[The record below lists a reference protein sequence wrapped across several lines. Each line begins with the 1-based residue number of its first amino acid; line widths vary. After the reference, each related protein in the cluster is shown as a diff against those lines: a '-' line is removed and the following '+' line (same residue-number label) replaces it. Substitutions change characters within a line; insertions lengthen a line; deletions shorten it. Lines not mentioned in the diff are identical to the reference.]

1 MKDLSLGTPDEL
13 DVVAESGQDIVFV
26 IDTTGSMGDDI
37 ASVKSQAK
45 SILDAV
51 FDSDRGLADSR
62 IAVVGF
68 NDPDTSTILSFTDQ
82 PDPEDRKA
90 AALDA
95 INSISV
101 DGGGDFPEMTFSGLL
116 RALDGR
122 AGEWR
127 DDAAARKIILFG
139 DATAKDSELAPQVY
153 ELARDMG
160 IFTIAI
166 GGNSSTVSEYAEIAE
181 KGGGETFGAADST
194 EIVDTLLEVIDLP
207 IYSIVAAST
216 EIAEGDS
223 GTSVI
228 EISVRR
234 DVANQASEVTLALSG
249 TADGEDR
256 NLLSDIVSF
265 AEGETEKSVSLEI
278 QGDTV
283 VEPDETVTISI
294 ESVSEKATIGS
305 KNATVTIVNDDG
317 ELPPQ
322 TEDKTF
328 TAGNLTLESNVA
340 WEKTGEGYSSAK
352 DAVIKISHAGTNNL
366 LMEVKKGKVGLEGEK
381 LSVNGDIYGA
391 ASTEL
396 PLVKGSFGVDVE
408 SLKVDA
414 FKDDGGDHEL
424 AGMVNAVMKG
434 LTITDEKLRFSGDLK
449 FSDNFQKLKTKDSF
463 FNFDVDSSGVLLA
476 PRNLDASWLAGS
488 SDAEIGL
495 SLDDSP
501 LGLSFSNLHASY
513 DLSDDAFYFG
523 GKGSLSWGGEFADQ
537 LKKFGATGEFE
548 IDLSGKEEGDNSWGR
563 GDKYLKITRDAGSEK
578 GWKWDIVGSLSYKSD
593 SSPAGFMPSIKEA
606 SFSLNTELDKFGG
619 SVESELPVWLD
630 SVVAN
635 GRVEG
640 YWDPVQLEEVEFGL
654 KNLSIPLGTTGLELT
669 GGDIAVDGLSGR

>member
-1 MKDLSLGTPDEL
+1 MKGLSLGTPDEL

-101 DGGGDFPEMTFSGLL
+101 YGGGDFPEMTFSGLL

-340 WEKTGEGYSSAK
+340 WEKTA
-352 DAVIKISHAGTNNL
+352 
-366 LMEVKKGKVGLEGEK
+366 
-381 LSVNGDIYGA
+381 
-391 ASTEL
+391 
-396 PLVKGSFGVDVE
+396 
-408 SLKVDA
+408 
-414 FKDDGGDHEL
+414 
-424 AGMVNAVMKG
+424 
-434 LTITDEKLRFSGDLK
+434 
-449 FSDNFQKLKTKDSF
+449 
-463 FNFDVDSSGVLLA
+463 
-476 PRNLDASWLAGS
+476 
-488 SDAEIGL
+488 
-495 SLDDSP
+495 
-501 LGLSFSNLHASY
+501 
-513 DLSDDAFYFG
+513 
-523 GKGSLSWGGEFADQ
+523 
-537 LKKFGATGEFE
+537 
-548 IDLSGKEEGDNSWGR
+548 
-563 GDKYLKITRDAGSEK
+563 
-578 GWKWDIVGSLSYKSD
+578 
-593 SSPAGFMPSIKEA
+593 
-606 SFSLNTELDKFGG
+606 
-619 SVESELPVWLD
+619 
-630 SVVAN
+630 
-635 GRVEG
+635 
-640 YWDPVQLEEVEFGL
+640 
-654 KNLSIPLGTTGLELT
+654 
-669 GGDIAVDGLSGR
+669 